1 MDNQNPPKWYFKN
14 WSLVT
19 SFLCIGPFM
28 LPLVWTNPR
37 FSKKSKIIIT
47 AVVLIITYI
56 LGELLVKSLK
66 TIVSYYQIPF
76 DLQ

>member
-1 MDNQNPPKWYFKN
+1 MDNQENPKWYFKT
-14 WSLVT
+14 WSLVA

-47 AVVLIITYI
+47 IAVAVI
-56 LGELLVKSLK
+56 
-66 TIVSYYQIPF
+66 TIVMTEFLVAS
-76 DLQ
+76 L

>member
-1 MDNQNPPKWYFKN
+1 MDNQENPKWYFKT
-14 WSLVT
+14 WSLVA

-47 AVVLIITYI
+47 IAVAVITIVMTEFLIA
-56 LGELLVKSLK
+56 SLK
-66 TIVSYYQIPF
+66 TIASYYQI
-76 DLQ
+76 

>member
-1 MDNQNPPKWYFKN
+1 MDNPNQQKWYFKT
-14 WSLVT
+14 WSLVA

-47 AVVLIITYI
+47 ISVAVITCI
-56 LGELLVKSLK
+56 MTVFLAAALK
-66 TIVSYYQIPF
+66 TIACYYQI
-76 DLQ
+76 